1 VQEIATAL
9 NTLKMGDFQSRWD
22 IAKQLEDCGEVIV
35 SPLLNLLKVSDAD
48 PELQW
53 FIAKILASL
62 RHPDAILALSQLLE
76 HSDED
81 VSSMA
86 VQGLAKMGTDAIDQL
101 SNALKDPT
109 RQMTGLRALTQMHHR
124 PEVVPLLLE
133 VSQMGS
139 AEARSLAFEALD
151 QFIDPRISPLLL
163 QGLTD
168 VSAEV
173 RKAAIA
179 SLAVRTQD
187 NSAIDLVE
195 RLMPALNDADLGVV
209 TQAAKALGRL
219 GTDRGAIALTQKCS
233 EPNLDPTLHQTLI
246 QALGWIGSAAALK
259 GLMETWQMLAQQT
272 PLPELLMQEIL
283 SSTANFSGAAEWL
296 LEVVRSP
303 ILQQSPKLRANA
315 MLSLG
320 RIGSPALL
328 LLLIERLEDPDYIVR
343 LHVLAALK
351 QIDSELAHTAIQ
363 QRMADDHITPELEEG
378 LAIALREW

>member
-1 VQEIATAL
+1 MQEIATAL
-9 NTLKMGDFQSRWD
+9 DALKMGDFQSRWD
-22 IAKQLEDCGEVIV
+22 IAKQLEDCGEMIV

-62 RHPDAILALSQLLE
+62 RHPDAILALGQLLE
-76 HSDED
+76 HSKDED
-81 VSSMA
+81 VRLIA
-86 VQGLAKMGTDAIDQL
+86 AQGLAEMGTDAIAQL
-101 SNALKDPT
+101 SGALKDPT
-109 RQMTGLRALTQMHHR
+109 LQMTALRALTQMHR
-124 PEVVPLLLE
+124 PEVVSLLLE
-133 VSQMGS
+133 MSQTGS

-151 QFIDPRISPLLL
+151 QFIDPRISPVLL

-168 VSAEV
+168 GNPEV
-173 RKAAIA
+173 RQAAIA

-187 NSAIDLVE
+187 NSTIDLVE
-195 RLMPALNDADLGVV
+195 RLIPALNDADFGVV

-233 EPNLDPTLHQTLI
+233 EPNLDPTLQQTLI
-246 QALGWIGSAAALK
+246 QALGWIGSAAALE
-259 GLMETWQMLAQQT
+259 GLMETWQKLAVQT

-283 SSTANFSGAAEWL
+283 SSAASFSEAADWL
-296 LEVVRSP
+296 LELVRSP
-303 ILQQSPKLRANA
+303 ILQQSPKLRARA

-328 LLLIERLEDPDYIVR
+328 PLLVERLEDPDYIVR

-351 QIDSELAHTAIQ
+351 QIDAALAYTAIQ
-363 QRMADDHITPELEEG
+363 QRMADDDITPQLAEG

>member
-1 VQEIATAL
+1 MQEIATAL
-9 NTLKMGDFQSRWD
+9 DALKMGDFQSRWD
-22 IAKQLEDCGEVIV
+22 TAKQLEGCGEMIV
-35 SPLLNLLKVSDAD
+35 SPLLNLLKASEAD

-62 RHPDAILALSQLLE
+62 RHPDAILALGQLLE
-76 HSDED
+76 HSKDED
-81 VSSMA
+81 VRLIA
-86 VQGLAKMGTDAIDQL
+86 AQGLAEMGTDAIAQL
-101 SNALKDPT
+101 SGALKDPT
-109 RQMTGLRALTQMHHR
+109 LQMTALRALTQMHR
-124 PEVVPLLLE
+124 PEVVSLLLE
-133 VSQMGS
+133 VSQTGS

-151 QFIDPRISPLLL
+151 QFIDPRISPVLL

-168 VSAEV
+168 GNPEV
-173 RKAAIA
+173 RQAVIA

-187 NSAIDLVE
+187 NSTIDLVE
-195 RLMPALNDADLGVV
+195 RLIPALNDADFGVV

-233 EPNLDPTLHQTLI
+233 EPNLDPILQQTLI
-246 QALGWIGSAAALK
+246 QALGWIGSAAALE
-259 GLMETWQMLAQQT
+259 GLMETWQKLAVQT

-283 SSTANFSGAAEWL
+283 SSAASFSEAADWL
-296 LEVVRSP
+296 LELVRSP
-303 ILQQSPKLRANA
+303 ILQQSPKLRARA

-328 LLLIERLEDPDYIVR
+328 PLLVERLEDPDYIVR

-351 QIDSELAHTAIQ
+351 QIDAALAYPAIQ
-363 QRMADDHITPELEEG
+363 QRMADDDITPQLAEG

>member
-1 VQEIATAL
+1 MQEIATAL
-9 NTLKMGDFQSRWD
+9 DVLNMGDFQSRWD
-22 IAKQLEDCGEVIV
+22 TAKQLEDCGEMIV

-62 RHPDAILALSQLLE
+62 RHPDAIFALSQLLD

-81 VSSMA
+81 VRTMA
-86 VQGLAKMGTDAIDQL
+86 AQGLAKMGTEAIDQL
-101 SNALKDPT
+101 SDALKDPT
-109 RQMTGLRALTQMHHR
+109 RQMTALRALTQMHR
-124 PEVVPLLLE
+124 PEIVPLLLE
-133 VSQMGS
+133 VSQTGS

-151 QFIDPRISPLLL
+151 QFIDPRISPVLLE
-163 QGLTD
+163 GLTD

-173 RKAAIA
+173 RQAAIA

-187 NSAIDLVE
+187 HSTIDLVE
-195 RLMPALNDADLGVV
+195 RLIPALNDADPGVV

-246 QALGWIGSAAALK
+246 QALGWIGSAAALR
-259 GLMETWQMLAQQT
+259 GLMETWQTLAQQT

-283 SSTANFSGAAEWL
+283 SSAARFSEAAEWL
-296 LEVVRSP
+296 LALVRSP

-320 RIGSPALL
+320 RVGSPVLL
-328 LLLIERLEDPDYIVR
+328 PLLVERLEDPDYIVR
-343 LHVLAALK
+343 LHVVAALK

-363 QRMADDHITPELEEG
+363 QRIADDNITPELAEG

>member
-1 VQEIATAL
+1 MQEIATAL
-9 NTLKMGDFQSRWD
+9 DALKMGDFQSRWD
-22 IAKQLEDCGEVIV
+22 VAKQLEDCGEVTI

-62 RHPDAILALSQLLE
+62 RHPDAILTLIQLLE

-81 VSSMA
+81 VRLMA
-86 VQGLAKMGTDAIDQL
+86 AQGLAQMGTGAITQL
-101 SNALKDPT
+101 SDALKDPV
-109 RQMTGLRALTQMHHR
+109 RQMTALRALTQMHR

-139 AEARSLAFEALD
+139 AQARSLAFEALD
-151 QFIDPRISPLLL
+151 QFIDPRISVVLLE
-163 QGLTD
+163 GLMD
-168 VSAEV
+168 DSPEV

-187 NSAIDLVE
+187 NLKVDLVE
-195 RLMPALNDADLGVV
+195 RLIPALNDADRGVV
-209 TQAAKALGRL
+209 AQAAKALGRL

-259 GLMETWQMLAQQT
+259 GLMETWQTLVQQT
-272 PLPELLMQEIL
+272 PLPEHLMQEIL
-283 SSTANFSGAAEWL
+283 SSAAGFSEAAEWL
-296 LEVVRSP
+296 LRLVRSP
-303 ILQQSPKLRANA
+303 LLQQSPQLRAKA

-320 RIGSPALL
+320 RIGSSTLL
-328 LLLIERLEDPDYIVR
+328 SPLIERLEDPDYVVR

-351 QIDSELAHTAIQ
+351 QIDSELAHIAIQ
-363 QRMADDHITPELEEG
+363 QRVADDHITPELAEG

>member
-1 VQEIATAL
+1 MQEIATAL
-9 NTLKMGDFQSRWD
+9 NALKMGDFQSRWD
-22 IAKQLEDCGEVIV
+22 IAKQLEDCGEGIV

-53 FIAKILASL
+53 FIAKILVSL
-62 RHPDAILALSQLLE
+62 RHPDAILALSQLLD

-81 VSSMA
+81 VRSMA
-86 VQGLAKMGTDAIDQL
+86 AQGLAKMGTEAIEQL
-101 SNALKDPT
+101 SSALKDPT
-109 RQMTGLRALTQMHHR
+109 RQMMALRALTQMHR

-133 VSQMGS
+133 VSQTGS

-151 QFIDPRISPLLL
+151 QFIDPRISPVLLE
-163 QGLTD
+163 GLTD

-173 RKAAIA
+173 RQAAIA

-187 NSAIDLVE
+187 NSTIDLVE
-195 RLMPALNDADLGVV
+195 RLIPALNDADLGVV

-219 GTDRGAIALTQKCS
+219 GTDRGAISLTQKCS

-246 QALGWIGSAAALK
+246 KALGWIGSAAALE
-259 GLMETWQMLAQQT
+259 GLMETWQTLAQQP

-283 SSTANFSGAAEWL
+283 SSAARFSEAAEWL
-296 LEVVRSP
+296 LGLVRSP

-328 LLLIERLEDPDYIVR
+328 PLLVERLEDSDYIVR

-351 QIDSELAHTAIQ
+351 QIDSALAHTAIQ
-363 QRMADDHITPELEEG
+363 QRIADHNITPELAEG